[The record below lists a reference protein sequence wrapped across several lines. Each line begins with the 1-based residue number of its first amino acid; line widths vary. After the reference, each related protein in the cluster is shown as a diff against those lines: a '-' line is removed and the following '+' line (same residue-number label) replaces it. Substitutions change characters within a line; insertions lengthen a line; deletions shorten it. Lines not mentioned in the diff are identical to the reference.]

1 MDISSLPHLESLLQT
16 RSIRSVLRST
26 DLAQVGDFL
35 TNYIYT
41 IMRIGI
47 KGRAGSIH
55 VWDQSLASAAR
66 ESGLR
71 RYFGS
76 RAQKDTL
83 ADGVEAL
90 IAFTYLREVYTLE
103 EMVGIL
109 SDWISPEDFISRS
122 AEITACGSAFEN
134 LIRKILAR
142 STELFT
148 DL

>member
-1 MDISSLPHLESLLQT
+1 MDISALPHLESLLQT

-35 TNYIYT
+35 ANYIYT

-47 KGRAGSIH
+47 KGKAGSIH
-55 VWDQSLASAAR
+55 VWDQALASAAR

-103 EMVGIL
+103 EMVSII

-122 AEITACGSAFEN
+122 AEINACGSAFEI
-134 LIRKILAR
+134 LIQEILAR
-142 STELFT
+142 SKGIFD